1 MEEKKEEEEKI
12 EEENNIGNNVEN
24 NINNLNNINNI
35 NNNISIN
42 HLKNN
47 RKLKICCL
55 TWNMHGLLP
64 NQQEVQKL
72 LNPHKNYDIYAI
84 GSEECLRSIFKSL
97 FYSDK
102 SEWETRLQN
111 YFGNNYVLIASETLC
126 AIHLII
132 FIRSTLIKDVS
143 KVKVN
148 TVKTGAKNLLGNKGA
163 VGICFNIFN
172 LSIMIINCHLA
183 ALQGRSEQRNIDFER
198 CVTQMNSNY
207 KSFDFI
213 ILMGDLNYRL
223 NNLNIDMNRIQKEHL
238 LFLNYDQLKNEKNLK
253 RLNMLGFHEGEIYFK
268 PTFKYWN
275 NTSNFQ
281 YIDTHDID
289 QAPAWTDRILYKKN
303 ETGNNVLDVKQEK
316 YDSMHYIEMS
326 DHKPVYSYFTLSFI

>member
-1 MEEKKEEEEKI
+1 MEEK
-12 EEENNIGNNVEN
+12 NND
-24 NINNLNNINNI
+24 INTNS
-35 NNNISIN
+35 ISN
-42 HLKNN
+42 SYVKKN

-55 TWNMHGLLP
+55 TWNMHGLFP
-64 NQQEVQKL
+64 TQERVQQL
-72 LNPHKNYDIYAI
+72 LSPHKNYDIYAI

-102 SEWETRLQN
+102 SEWESSLQN
-111 YFGNNYVLIASETLC
+111 YFGNDYVLIASETLC
-126 AIHLII
+126 AIHLVI
-132 FIRSTLIKDVS
+132 FARSTLIKNIS

-172 LSIMIINCHLA
+172 LSLMIINCHLA

-198 CVTQMNSNY
+198 CVTQMNFDYQNY
-207 KSFDFI
+207 DFI
-213 ILMGDLNYRL
+213 VLMGDLNYRL
-223 NNLNIDMNRIQKEHL
+223 NNLDIDMNRIQEEHL

-253 RLNMLGFHEGEIYFK
+253 RLNLLGFTEGEIYFK

-289 QAPAWTDRILYKKN
+289 QAPAWTDRILYKIKQ
-303 ETGNNVLDVKQEK
+303 TNNYYLDATQDK
-316 YDSMHYIEMS
+316 YDSMHHIEMS
-326 DHKPVYSYFTLSFI
+326 DHKPVYSYFTLNFI